1 MDGVAICWKPHD
13 LLLPPYMPRTCC
25 NTEKTD
31 FKQQHCLYLPACLLD
46 LYPILHGSL
55 FQLSLPFLF
64 GFCAVN
70 LVSRQ
75 ACYLLPICPAWRF
88 TECPAEFSFSDHAAV
103 HQHCSTFRTAP
114 EKTNPP
120 DSGGKASPPPGRLS
134 DISASESQKAG
145 LGANGSLTIHAV
157 HVNYAVILQH

>member
-1 MDGVAICWKPHD
+1 MDVVAICWKPHD

-103 HQHCSTFRTAP
+103 HQQKLWTCRHGHWTQVPAAHNLRCLKCTVRYLASLCIARPGASMARFRGYS
-114 EKTNPP
+114 
-120 DSGGKASPPPGRLS
+120 DHGRAEL
-134 DISASESQKAG
+134 
-145 LGANGSLTIHAV
+145 
-157 HVNYAVILQH
+157 